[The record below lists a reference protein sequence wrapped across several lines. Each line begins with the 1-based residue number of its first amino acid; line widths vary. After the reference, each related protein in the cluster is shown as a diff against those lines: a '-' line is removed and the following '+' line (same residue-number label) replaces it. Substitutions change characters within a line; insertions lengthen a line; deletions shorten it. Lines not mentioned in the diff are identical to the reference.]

1 MKRRQGQIVHRWGR
15 SAVTAVVALIVLC
28 GGAVR
33 STGVETAGRF
43 TCGESPGIL
52 AALAFQPQFIRA
64 ESVDFQIKTGALNV
78 WMGPAGSAPPRL
90 PPGDWKALPRGSQ
103 ITTDAQGEAWLTSL
117 ENRRQCG
124 RMYIFQSSGLKLS
137 TCGRAQAQAGNVLCA
152 RSGASYFIKSCV
164 GLFVLETPGA
174 RVVLRGTTVALLYLP
189 GRQLS
194 LVVLFEGQAQ
204 AQAIGNF
211 ETGASGPTSVL
222 TPGSFW
228 FSLPAGSPSN
238 VAGLNSQSVYPLD
251 RLPRLIG
258 ALQEREANL
267 TAWIGKILS
276 RAREDNVPFPA
287 ALEVYLPPSG
297 SPSASGPTITSVRV
311 VPPSPSTTDQVILS
325 ATARELGA
333 RLGQMEIYVNGALVQ
348 HCGTGECRVTLAP
361 QPIGRVSYEVRA
373 YNEAGQAT
381 SQVGTFAVTGER
393 QTDVDAPVF
402 TRLEVIPA
410 QLTPRESFTLTAE
423 ARDLGG
429 TVSRIELDINGR
441 TARVCY
447 GDTCSV
453 TVGPFQFGSVRYS
466 ARAYDKAGN
475 EVSRAGSVQVSECY
489 AENSVS
495 C

>member
-1 MKRRQGQIVHRWGR
+1 MKRKQGQIVRRWGR

-33 STGVETAGRF
+33 STGVETAGRI
-43 TCGESPGIL
+43 TCGMLS
-52 AALAFQPQFIRA
+52 ALAFQPQFVRA
-64 ESVDFQIKTGALNV
+64 ETADFQIKTGSLNV

-90 PPGDWKALPRGSQ
+90 SPGDWKALPRGSQ
-103 ITTDAQGEAWLTSL
+103 IITDAQGEAWLTSL

-124 RMYIFQSSGLKLS
+124 RLYIFQSSGLKLS

-189 GRQLS
+189 RRQLS
-194 LVVLFEGQAQ
+194 LVLLFEGQAQ
-204 AQAIGNF
+204 AQAIGNY

-238 VAGLNSQSVYPLD
+238 FAGLNSQSVYPLD

-267 TAWIGKILS
+267 IPWIVKILS
-276 RAREDNVPFPA
+276 RAQEDNVLFPA
-287 ALEVYLPPSG
+287 ALKAYLLPSDPP
-297 SPSASGPTITSVRV
+297 PPAGPTITGVRV
-311 VPPSPSTTDQVILS
+311 APPSPSMTDQVVLS

-333 RLGQMEIYVNGALVQ
+333 GPGRMEIYVNGALVQ
-348 HCGTGECRVTLAP
+348 HCGTWECQVTLAP
-361 QPIGRVSYEVRA
+361 QPIGRVHYEVRA

-381 SQVGTFAVTGER
+381 SQVGTFTVTGER

-410 QLTPRESFTLTAE
+410 QPTPRESFTLTAE

-441 TARVCY
+441 TAKVCY

-453 TVGPFQFGSVRYS
+453 TVGPFQIGSVRYS
-466 ARAYDKAGN
+466 ARAYDNAGN
-475 EVSRAGSVQVSECY
+475 EVSRTGSVQVSECSGN
-489 AENSVS
+489 EGKS
-495 C
+495 CY